1 MPPSESLVDAG
12 SPLPVW
18 HSLPIDEV
26 VRRLATD
33 AQQGL
38 PAGEAARRL
47 AEHGPNRLEEPAAVP
62 WWRTFLGQFRELLI
76 WILIVAAIIAGA
88 VGDWADTAAIVA
100 IVLVNAVIG
109 FLQEDRAQR
118 ALSALRAMSAPLARV
133 HRDGIPCS
141 IPAEALVIG
150 DRIELEAG
158 DHVPADARLV
168 EAFFLSTQESSLTGE
183 SQPAEKRVADSLP
196 VDTPLGDRHS
206 LLHAGTVVAAG
217 RGAAVVVA
225 TGMNTEF
232 GRIAG
237 LLGQA
242 TLHLTPLQQRL
253 ASLGRILI
261 SLCVVVVGTIS
272 VVEVV
277 RGGGIG
283 RLVETGRLA
292 DLLLRSVSL
301 AVAAVP
307 EGLPTVVTLVLAIGL
322 QRMARRN
329 ALVRRLP
336 SVETLGSVT
345 VICSDKTGTLTR
357 NEMTV
362 RDVITAE
369 RHYTVSGV
377 GYEPRGEFHAGDG
390 GDPAGDPDLHRLLE
404 IAARCTTATVTP
416 AADGT
421 WRVVGDPTEGGLI
434 VAAIKAGVAD
444 HGTATPTL
452 FEIPF
457 DAVRKRMSVVV
468 MAGDGGRWLATK
480 GAPEAVLPCCVA
492 EQRGGMSV
500 PLTDA
505 RRREITHASAGLA
518 GRAMRVLSFAWR
530 AMPDAEPLDGHAA
543 GIERELVFVGL
554 VGMIDP
560 PREEAKAAIG
570 RCRTAG
576 IRPVMIT
583 GDHPATALAV
593 GHELGLAVAGSR
605 AVSGPEIDALDDAAL
620 GAVAADAVVYA
631 RVSPEQKLRIVLA
644 LQRLGHVVAMTGD
657 GVNDAPAVK
666 AADIGIAMGISG
678 TDVTREAAD
687 MVLTDDNFASI
698 VAAVEEGRGIY
709 DNIQKFMHYLLSCNA
724 GEVLLMLVA
733 AVAGWPAPLA
743 AIQIL
748 WLNLVTDG
756 LPALAL
762 GVEPPE
768 SDIMDRPPRPL
779 NEAVIPWRRGL
790 EIAAHGSVV
799 AAVCVA
805 AFWAVWQGDDARL
818 GHARTVTFCVVAFA
832 QLLFAVG
839 CRSDRRSGFGPGVFG
854 NPALLV
860 AIVISALVQV
870 AVVTFPTTQS
880 VLEVAAGGPG
890 GHWPLVIGLAVV
902 PLVVVETLKVVASAV
917 RRKRVVTRSPRR

>member
-1 MPPSESLVDAG
+1 MPPSKSQVDAT
-12 SPLPVW
+12 SPLLAW

-26 VRRLATD
+26 VGRLSTD
-33 AQQGL
+33 ARQGL

-47 AEHGPNRLEEPAAVP
+47 AEHGPNRLEELAAVP
-62 WWRTFLGQFRELLI
+62 CWRTFLGQFRELLI

-118 ALSALRAMSAPLARV
+118 ALTALRGMSAPLARV
-133 HRDGIPCS
+133 VRDGVRSS
-141 IPAEALVIG
+141 IPAEGLVIG
-150 DRIELEAG
+150 DRIEIEAG
-158 DHVPADARLV
+158 DHVPADARV
-168 EAFFLSTQESSLTGE
+168 VAAFFLSTQESSLTGE
-183 SQPAEKRVADSLP
+183 SLPAEKRVAGALP

-206 LLHAGTVVAAG
+206 LLYAGTVVAAG

-237 LLGQA
+237 LLGEA
-242 TLHLTPLQQRL
+242 TIQPTPLQQRL

-261 SLCVVVVGTIS
+261 GLCVVVVGLIS
-272 VVEVV
+272 AVEVV
-277 RGGGIG
+277 RGGGIS

-369 RHYTVSGV
+369 RHYAVSGL
-377 GYEPRGEFHAGDG
+377 GYEPRGEFRADDG
-390 GDPAGDPDLHRLLE
+390 GDPAADPDLHRLLE

-444 HGTATPTL
+444 HRTATPTL

-457 DAVRKRMSVVV
+457 DSVRKRMSVVLPG
-468 MAGDGGRWLATK
+468 GDGGRLLATK

-492 EQRGGMSV
+492 EQRGGAVV
-500 PLTDA
+500 PLTDD
-505 RRREITHASAGLA
+505 RRREITHAAGDLA

-530 AMPDAEPLDGHAA
+530 AMPPAEPLGGHPA
-543 GIERELVFVGL
+543 GVERELVFVGF

-560 PREEAKAAIG
+560 PREEAKSAIG

-593 GHELGLAVAGSR
+593 GRELGLIGVGSR
-605 AVSGPEIDALDDAAL
+605 AVSGAEIDALDDAAL

-631 RVSPEQKLRIVLA
+631 RVSPEQKLRIVRA

-762 GVEPPE
+762 GVEPAE

-790 EIAAHGSVV
+790 EILVHGSVV

-818 GHARTVTFCVVAFA
+818 GQARTVTFCVVAFA
-832 QLLFAVG
+832 QLLFAIG
-839 CRSDRRSGFGPGVFG
+839 CRSDRRSGFGPGMFA
-854 NPALLV
+854 NPALLL
-860 AIVISALVQV
+860 AIAVSAVVQV
-870 AVVTFPTTQS
+870 AVVTLPAAQS

-890 GHWPLVIGLAVV
+890 VHWPLVLGLAVV
-902 PLVVVETLKVVASAV
+902 PLLVVETLKLVASGV
-917 RRKRVVTRSPRR
+917 RWARVAAGSPRP